1 MAGGPPHF
9 QEHEM
14 SKAPAKKEAA
24 DTAKPPAAKSKLILI
39 VVVAVLV
46 LGGGGAAAY
55 FMMSKKGGATKE
67 KEVKEHSSKPPV
79 FLNLESFT
87 VNLQPENGEQF
98 LQVTASLKLHGKEVE
113 EKIKAL
119 TPEIRH
125 KALLLLSAKKA
136 SEISSTEGREQLA
149 EDLRREISV
158 IIDGEPVRKP
168 KRGSRSK
175 AKAEEQ
181 EAEPAAGPSAEDS
194 IQGVLFTSFII
205 Q

>member
-1 MAGGPPHF
+1 
-9 QEHEM
+9 M

-24 DTAKPPAAKSKLILI
+24 DPAKPPAAKSKMMLIII
-39 VVVAVLV
+39 VAAVLV
-46 LGGGGAAAY
+46 LGAGGAAAY
-55 FMMSKKGGATKE
+55 FMMSKKGGASKE

-79 FLNLESFT
+79 FMNLDAFT

-98 LQVTASLKLHGKEVE
+98 LQVTASLKLQDKKVE

-149 EDLRREISV
+149 EDMRREITV

-168 KRGSRSK
+168 KRASRAK
-175 AKAEEQ
+175 AKAEEH
-181 EAEPAAGPSAEDS
+181 EAAAETESGPSAEDS